1 MDSQKMTLGTSVRQC
16 IGRNVYSTKGI
27 SKELRS
33 QRGSSIVELG
43 AIAFIMPIVMLIC
56 VNVGVMVFAAYL
68 NDSACRDAARAAA
81 ERGTASDAFQVAN
94 IVVKNH
100 SATCGGLISS
110 LVLLGADPG
119 PVASST
125 GAFEYNKF
133 ADPVTGQSQIDE
145 GPYVKVTT
153 QLLASLPAPI
163 VFDGT
168 SFTNQVKFRQSY
180 TFPIV
185 SSSGG
190 SDDSTDDDGVEDV
203 SMDDP
208 DDRAA
213 KQAAAEEEALAK
225 LGDYDEEELLLTGG

>member
-1 MDSQKMTLGTSVRQC
+1 MKSERTTPCRSSSEARGYSAKMGVFNGAR
-16 IGRNVYSTKGI
+16 R
-27 SKELRS
+27 

-43 AIAFIMPIVMLIC
+43 AIAFIMPVVMLIC

-81 ERGTASDAFQVAN
+81 ERSSASDAYQVAN

-110 LVLLGADPG
+110 LILLGAAPG
-119 PVASST
+119 PLTSST
-125 GAFEYNKF
+125 GGDFEFNNF
-133 ADPVTGQSQIDE
+133 SDPVTGQSLIDE
-145 GPYVKVTT
+145 APYVKVTT

-180 TFPIV
+180 TFPII
-185 SSSGG
+185 SRSSGA
-190 SDDSTDDDGVEDV
+190 DDSSDDDGVEDV

-213 KQAAAEEEALAK
+213 KQAAADEEALAK
-225 LGDYDEEELLLTGG
+225 LGDYDEEDLLSTGG